1 MYTET
6 MRYIVRQ
13 ADRETDRQEVVDT
26 DSQID
31 NQTRSHAERQLKICN
46 DSVSLIQLRPTISM
60 NALSNSKHGTLL
72 YTKNSQF
79 P

>member
-13 ADRETDRQEVVDT
+13 ADRETDRQGVVDT

-31 NQTRSHAERQLKICN
+31 NQTSSHAERQLKICN